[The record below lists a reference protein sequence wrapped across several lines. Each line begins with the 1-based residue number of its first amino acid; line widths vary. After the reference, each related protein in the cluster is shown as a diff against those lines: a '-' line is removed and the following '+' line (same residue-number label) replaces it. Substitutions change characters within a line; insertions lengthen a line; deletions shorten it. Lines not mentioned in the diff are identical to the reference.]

1 MNNINSVKKE
11 IDSIINFLVQS
22 GMSVYQQYPIIK
34 SCTGAVKKLEWSN
47 ITNLSICLKNMD
59 YSTIYSEIDKNKDY
73 TIKLID
79 GNIVQMMYTFK
90 NDILNT
96 ISET

>member
-47 ITNLSICLKNMD
+47 ITNLSIMPKKYGL
-59 YSTIYSEIDKNKDY
+59 
-73 TIKLID
+73 
-79 GNIVQMMYTFK
+79 
-90 NDILNT
+90 
-96 ISET
+96 